1 MITQDQV
8 MAALRQVVDPEIGIN
23 IVDLGLVYDVT
34 VQDDDVRVA
43 MTMTTRA
50 CPLHDMIVGNAEAAI
65 RDAAPGARS
74 VRVEMV
80 WEPPW
85 DPAMMAEAAK
95 RQLGWFK

>member
-1 MITQDQV
+1 MTSDQV

-34 VQDDDVRVA
+34 VLDDDVRVA

-65 RDAAPGARS
+65 RAAAPEARS
-74 VRVEMV
+74 VHVDMV

-85 DPAMMAEAAK
+85 DPSMMAEAAK